1 MSQSV
6 DNKVVSMQFDHSQFK
21 TNVMDTINMLNKL
34 KDSLKLP
41 GASKGLAEVDQAAK
55 QCDVGALGRAAETVQ
70 TRFSAMQAIAVG
82 ALMNIGAQAVN
93 TGANML
99 KSLTI
104 APITDG
110 FREYET
116 QMNSVQTILAN
127 TSHQGTTLE
136 DVSAALDELNT
147 YADQTIY
154 NFTEM
159 TRNIGTFTA
168 AGVDLD
174 TSTSAIKGIAN
185 LAAVSGSTSQQASTA
200 MYQLSQA
207 LAAGRVSLMDWNSV
221 VNAGMGGK
229 VFQNALIKTSEMM
242 GTGAEDAIKKFGS
255 FRESLTQG
263 EWLTTDVLTQT
274 LKQFTMA
281 AEEGSEEWIA
291 YKKELKDMGYTEKQA
306 EEILKMANTATDA
319 ATKVKTFTQLMDTL
333 KEAVGSG
340 WAQTWKILFGDF
352 EEAKALWTG
361 VSDTLG
367 AVINKTSEARN
378 TLLKNWKDLGGRTDI
393 IEGFKN
399 IWEAIVSIVK
409 PITEAFRDIFP
420 PITAKKLKE
429 FSEGFKKLTSHFILG
444 ETASKNLKDTFKGL
458 FSIFDIF
465 RMVLGGVF
473 KAIKPVFGV
482 FDNAGGGILAVTGAI
497 GRFITKIH
505 DVIEKLGLFNKIG
518 GVVATV
524 LETVKSV
531 IKSFTDAVGELNI
544 IDRVK
549 DKFSGLADAIKL
561 ILFGTTDLAGKN
573 PIVAFIESIWNALS
587 TVGGKIVDAV
597 KTIFGSI
604 KEAFSGDN
612 AFGALT
618 DIFNVGVL
626 GAIAIAIAKFTK
638 SVGNG
643 FGIFDSITGA
653 FDGLKESFEGVTGIL
668 DGVKGSL
675 ETWQQSL
682 RAEMLMDIAKAVAL
696 LAGALFVIA
705 MIDSDKLASSLAA
718 VATLFTELMLAMSAF
733 TKLDA
738 TGVKTT
744 LSIMSL
750 VGVATA
756 VLILA
761 LALRSIANLNFKQM
775 ATGVA
780 GIAGLTTIIVA
791 AATVLNK
798 CKGKIMKGAGQIVI
812 FALAIKIL
820 AGVCEDLAA
829 LSWTDM
835 VQGLIGVGALIG
847 AVSIFL
853 KTAKIDAKA
862 KATCAGV
869 LLLAVAIKI
878 LSSACK
884 DFAAMRVE
892 DIIKS
897 LGSIGVL
904 LGMLGIFTKVAG
916 GTGGMVS
923 TGIGLAVI
931 GASMLIFAD
940 AVKKLGAINIEDL
953 IKGLGGM
960 AVALVIITSAMKSMP
975 TGSMVGAGVSML
987 IIANAMVVLTEAIGN
1002 MGGMRW
1008 QDLAQGLL
1016 GLGAA
1021 MVIMAVGLKAM
1032 NGTLAGSAA
1041 LLVAST
1047 ALGILGGVINTLGEM
1062 RWQDLAKGL
1071 GAIAAAFVILGVA
1084 GAVLAPLI
1092 PAILALGAAL
1102 ALIGTGVAAFGVG
1115 VMAIGTGLTLVA
1127 AGFVALAGS
1136 AAAIIKVLEFIAV
1149 AAVKFAPMLGAAL
1162 AGAIAGFCKAIDE
1175 ALPVIGSM
1183 FTELVLTM
1191 LDILNEC
1198 APPLVSTLMNL
1209 LSLLVEKIVEYTPKF
1224 AKAAFDIVVSI
1235 LDTIAN
1241 NIGRIVQSGADI
1253 IVNFLK
1259 GLAGEIG
1266 RIVTAAIDI
1275 IIAFVN
1281 GIAQN
1286 IGRVV
1291 QAGFDL
1297 IISFINGL
1305 TNAINENTPVIVE
1318 AMRGLILALINAAVT
1333 VLTGGIGLFFDAGL
1347 MIMDGGLIQG
1357 LAAKAG
1363 EVKEKIGNAIGS
1375 GLKAVTNKAGEFLS
1389 GGKKLFESVI
1399 NGIGSKLGALK
1410 TKSGT
1415 VIKNGLKAV
1424 TGKAGEFLS
1433 AGKQLFQ
1440 SVINGIGSKLGSLT
1454 GKAGELINAAKNRVS
1469 SFSLVQVGRD
1479 LIQGLINGIG
1489 EKANALVEKARGV
1502 VNNAIQAAKNLL
1514 GIKSPSRVFMKF
1526 GRYVDEGF
1534 IIGLQQMAGKV
1545 TKTTEDVGKGAING
1559 MASVISRI
1567 GDSVNSDIDV
1577 NPTITP
1583 VIDLTEVQ
1591 NGITRMNSMFNG
1603 RTVSMSASIDSAVD
1617 RTSSLNGSSDASS
1630 SIVDAINRLRTDIS
1644 NMKTTENN
1652 LNFNGT
1658 VFNDDDRI
1666 NSLMVSLLTELARK
1680 GAMGI
1685 G

>member
-1 MSQSV
+1 MSQTV

-21 TNVMDTINMLNKL
+21 TNVMDTMNMLNKL
-34 KDSLKLP
+34 KESLKLP
-41 GASKGLAEVDQAAK
+41 GASKSLEEVDKAAK

-70 TRFSAMQAIAVG
+70 MRFSALQAIAVG

-93 TGANML
+93 AGTNMI

-127 TSHQGTTLE
+127 TSHAGTTLK
-136 DVSAALDELNT
+136 DVTGALDELNT

-229 VFQNALIKTSEMM
+229 VFQDALIKTSEMM
-242 GTGAEDAIKKFGS
+242 GTGAKDAIKKFGS

-274 LKQFTMA
+274 LKQFTMS
-281 AEEGSEEWIA
+281 AEEGSEEWKA
-291 YKKELKDMGYTEKQA
+291 FKKELKDMGYTDKQA

-340 WAQTWKILFGDF
+340 WAKTWQILFGDF
-352 EEAKALWTG
+352 EEAKELWTA

-367 AVINKTSEARN
+367 AVINKTSDARN
-378 TLLKNWKDLGGRTDI
+378 KLLQTWKDLGGRNDL

-399 IWEAIVSIVK
+399 IWEAIVSVVK
-409 PITEAFRDIFP
+409 PISEAFRDIFP
-420 PITAKKLKE
+420 PLTAKKLKE
-429 FSEGFKKLTSHFILG
+429 FSEGFKNLTSHFKLG
-444 ETASKNLKDTFKGL
+444 EAASKNLKDTFKGL

-465 RMVLGGVF
+465 RMVISGIF

-505 DVIEKLGLFNKIG
+505 DAIEKIGIFNKVG
-518 GVVATV
+518 GLIATV
-524 LETVKSV
+524 LETVKGV
-531 IKSFTDAVGELNI
+531 IKSFTDTVGELNI

-549 DKFSGLADAIKL
+549 AKFSGLANAIKL

-573 PIVAFIESIWNALS
+573 PIVAFLESIWNALS
-587 TVGGKIVDAV
+587 TIGGKIVDAV

-626 GAIAIAIAKFTK
+626 GAIAIAITKFTK

-653 FDGLKESFEGVTGIL
+653 FDGLKESFEGVTGLL

-705 MIDSDKLASSLAA
+705 MIDSEKLASSLAA

-744 LSIMSL
+744 LSVMSL

-761 LALRSIANLNFKQM
+761 LALRSIAKLNFKEM
-775 ATGVA
+775 MTGLV
-780 GIAGLTTIIVA
+780 GIAGLTAIIVTS
-791 AATVLNK
+791 ATVLNK

-835 VQGLIGVGALIG
+835 VKGLVGVGALIG

-878 LSSACK
+878 LASACK

-892 DIIKS
+892 DIIKG
-897 LGSIGVL
+897 LGSVGVL
-904 LGMLGIFTKVAG
+904 LGMLSIFTKSAG
-916 GTGGMVS
+916 GTGGMIS
-923 TGIGLAVI
+923 TGIGLAII

-940 AVKKLGAINIEDL
+940 AVKKLGATFYSSIFNIL
-953 IKGLGGM
+953 
-960 AVALVIITSAMKSMP
+960 
-975 TGSMVGAGVSML
+975 
-987 IIANAMVVLTEAIGN
+987 
-1002 MGGMRW
+1002 
-1008 QDLAQGLL
+1008 
-1016 GLGAA
+1016 
-1021 MVIMAVGLKAM
+1021 
-1032 NGTLAGSAA
+1032 
-1041 LLVAST
+1041 
-1047 ALGILGGVINTLGEM
+1047 
-1062 RWQDLAKGL
+1062 
-1071 GAIAAAFVILGVA
+1071 
-1084 GAVLAPLI
+1084 
-1092 PAILALGAAL
+1092 
-1102 ALIGTGVAAFGVG
+1102 
-1115 VMAIGTGLTLVA
+1115 
-1127 AGFVALAGS
+1127 
-1136 AAAIIKVLEFIAV
+1136 
-1149 AAVKFAPMLGAAL
+1149 
-1162 AGAIAGFCKAIDE
+1162 
-1175 ALPVIGSM
+1175 
-1183 FTELVLTM
+1183 
-1191 LDILNEC
+1191 
-1198 APPLVSTLMNL
+1198 L
-1209 LSLLVEKIVEYTPKF
+1209 LSLCMSLPTYLSVYSIFSLNHLRLGCIHPAPLVLSISASLVSCVFPGNKVFLLYTP
-1224 AKAAFDIVVSI
+1224 
-1235 LDTIAN
+1235 
-1241 NIGRIVQSGADI
+1241 VQS
-1253 IVNFLK
+1253 
-1259 GLAGEIG
+1259 
-1266 RIVTAAIDI
+1266 
-1275 IIAFVN
+1275 
-1281 GIAQN
+1281 
-1286 IGRVV
+1286 
-1291 QAGFDL
+1291 
-1297 IISFINGL
+1297 S
-1305 TNAINENTPVIVE
+1305 
-1318 AMRGLILALINAAVT
+1318 
-1333 VLTGGIGLFFDAGL
+1333 
-1347 MIMDGGLIQG
+1347 
-1357 LAAKAG
+1357 
-1363 EVKEKIGNAIGS
+1363 
-1375 GLKAVTNKAGEFLS
+1375 LS
-1389 GGKKLFESVI
+1389 GCL
-1399 NGIGSKLGALK
+1399 
-1410 TKSGT
+1410 TW
-1415 VIKNGLKAV
+1415 
-1424 TGKAGEFLS
+1424 
-1433 AGKQLFQ
+1433 KQYF
-1440 SVINGIGSKLGSLT
+1440 
-1454 GKAGELINAAKNRVS
+1454 
-1469 SFSLVQVGRD
+1469 
-1479 LIQGLINGIG
+1479 
-1489 EKANALVEKARGV
+1489 
-1502 VNNAIQAAKNLL
+1502 
-1514 GIKSPSRVFMKF
+1514 
-1526 GRYVDEGF
+1526 Y
-1534 IIGLQQMAGKV
+1534 LQ
-1545 TKTTEDVGKGAING
+1545 
-1559 MASVISRI
+1559 
-1567 GDSVNSDIDV
+1567 
-1577 NPTITP
+1577 
-1583 VIDLTEVQ
+1583 
-1591 NGITRMNSMFNG
+1591 SMF
-1603 RTVSMSASIDSAVD
+1603 
-1617 RTSSLNGSSDASS
+1617 
-1630 SIVDAINRLRTDIS
+1630 
-1644 NMKTTENN
+1644 
-1652 LNFNGT
+1652 
-1658 VFNDDDRI
+1658 
-1666 NSLMVSLLTELARK
+1666 
-1680 GAMGI
+1680 
-1685 G
+1685 